1 MNKKLWLILIIALL
15 NAVGLTIV
23 FPLFPFLLQL
33 YVPANR
39 IAPYLG
45 ILISIYAA
53 CKFFASPIMGSLSDY
68 FGRKPIL
75 LFSLLVSAIGYFT
88 LGIGGAL
95 WVLFLGRIIEGI
107 SAGDIS
113 TLYAYVADSTQGK
126 ERAKIYGYLG
136 AANGLGFMIGPA
148 IGGLLGME
156 HVSLPFF
163 VAGGI
168 SVITAVFIYLVLPE
182 TLEKEKRT
190 KNIALHSFNTFIHFK
205 DILSLKKTRNIFI
218 LGTFFVISLC
228 LYQSNITVFVKDV
241 FIWNPVHVGTLFA
254 LIGLCDIISRA
265 ILLPKLLRFP
275 EKSVGSSGL
284 LLMIIGLSFIAFS
297 DYYNTVILLWAAV
310 AFITIGE
317 GLFEPHYNN
326 MLSHSVSDNKQGQL
340 QGVNQ
345 GIQSLLYAI
354 IPAISGMIYLYHPTA
369 VYIVAVFLMIVTLL
383 YFYKQFVNYNLSE
396 VDNKNDYFQ
405 SLS

>member
-1 MNKKLWLILIIALL
+1 MDKTLVNFGIAVL

-23 FPLFPFLLQL
+23 FHFFHFTGIVCLLI
-33 YVPANR
+33 N
-39 IAPYLG
+39 APYLG

-53 CKFFASPIMGSLSDY
+53 CKFFASPIMGSLSDH

-75 LFSLLVSAIGYFT
+75 LFSLLASAIGYFI

-95 WVLFLGRIIEGI
+95 WVLFLGRIIDGI

-113 TLYAYVADSTQGK
+113 TLYAYAADSTQGK
-126 ERAKIYGYLG
+126 ERAKLYGYLG

-148 IGGLLGME
+148 IGGLLGMK

-168 SVITAVFIYLVLPE
+168 SIITAVFIYFVLPE

-190 KNIALHSFNTFIHFK
+190 KNITFHSFNTFIHFK
-205 DILSLKKTRNIFI
+205 EILSLKKTRNIII
-218 LGTFFVISLC
+218 LGTFFVIGLC
-228 LYQSNITVFVKDV
+228 LYQSNIAVFVKDV
-241 FIWNPVHVGTLFA
+241 FIWNPAHVGALFA
-254 LIGLCDIISRA
+254 LIGVCDIISRA
-265 ILLPKLLRFP
+265 VLLPRLLKFS

-284 LLMIIGLSFIAFS
+284 LLMITGFSFIAFS
-297 DYYNTVILLWAAV
+297 DYYNAVILLWAAV
-310 AFITIGE
+310 IFITIGE
-317 GLFEPHYNN
+317 GLFDPHYNN

-345 GIQSLLYAI
+345 SIQSLLYAI
-354 IPAISGMIYLYHPTA
+354 FPAISGMIYLYHPTV
-369 VYIVAVFLMIVTLL
+369 VYIVAAFLMMVTLL

-396 VDNKNDYFQ
+396 VDNKSARNMV
-405 SLS
+405 

>member
-15 NAVGLTIV
+15 NAIGLTIV

-33 YVPANR
+33 YVPTNQ
-39 IAPYLG
+39 IALYLG
-45 ILISIYAA
+45 ILISIYSA
-53 CKFFASPIMGSLSDY
+53 CKFFASPIMGGLSDH

-75 LFSLLVSAIGYFT
+75 LLSLLGSAIGYFT

-95 WVLFLGRIIEGI
+95 WVFFLGRIIDGV

-113 TLYAYVADSTQGK
+113 TLYAYAADSTQGK
-126 ERAKIYGYLG
+126 ERAKLYGYLG

-148 IGGLLGME
+148 IGGLLGVK

-163 VAGGI
+163 IASAI
-168 SVITAVFIYLVLPE
+168 SITTAVFIYIFLPE

-190 KNIALHSFNTFIHFK
+190 KNITFHSFNPFTHFK
-205 DILSLKKTRNIFI
+205 EILSLKKTRNIII
-218 LGTFFVISLC
+218 LGTLFIIGLC
-228 LYQSNITVFVKDV
+228 LCQSTIAVFVKDV
-241 FIWNPVHVGTLFA
+241 FIWNPSQVGALFA

-265 ILLPKLLRFP
+265 VLLPKLIKFS
-275 EKSVGSSGL
+275 EKIVGSSGL
-284 LLMIIGLSFIAFS
+284 LLMIAGFSFIAFS
-297 DYYNTVILLWAAV
+297 DYYHTIILLWAAIPL
-310 AFITIGE
+310 ITIGE
-317 GLFEPHYNN
+317 GLFDPHYNN

-354 IPAISGMIYLYHPTA
+354 FPAISGMIYLYHPAA
-369 VYIVAVFLMIVTLL
+369 VYIVSAFLMIVTLL
-383 YFYKQFVNYNLSE
+383 YFYKQFVNYNLE
-396 VDNKNDYFQ
+396 VDIKEAF
-405 SLS
+405 